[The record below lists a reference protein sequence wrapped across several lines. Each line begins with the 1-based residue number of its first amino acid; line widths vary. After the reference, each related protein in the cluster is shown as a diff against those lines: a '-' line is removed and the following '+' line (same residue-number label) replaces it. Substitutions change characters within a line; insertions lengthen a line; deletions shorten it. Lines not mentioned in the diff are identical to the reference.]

1 MVCRL
6 RCKTKV
12 AAFLP
17 VQIDLNSLLPEQWQN
32 LIDTSALDQI
42 SQKLAGEFIPRS
54 SDIFKAFEC
63 DPNLIKI
70 IILGQDPYPN
80 PAHAMGLAFSVPE
93 NTNTLPASLKNI
105 FLELKS
111 DLGVDRKSGDLS
123 DWAAQGVFLLN
134 TCLTVLPNDPLA
146 HTKIGWQQF
155 TESII
160 AHLSK
165 REVIGILWGNHA
177 QKMNHYFAQADLF
190 TSVHPS
196 PLSAYRGFFGSKPFS
211 KSNKRLVEKGLTP
224 IKW

>member
-6 RCKTKV
+6 PCKAKV

-42 SQKLAGEFIPRS
+42 SKKLTGEFLPTN

-63 DPNLIKI
+63 DPELIKI

-80 PAHAMGLAFSVPE
+80 PAHATGLSFSVPE
-93 NTNTLPASLKNI
+93 TTNTLPASLKNI

-177 QKMNHYFAQADLF
+177 QRMNHYFAKEDLL

-211 KSNKRLVEKGLTP
+211 KSNKRLVKKGLTP

>member
-1 MVCRL
+1 V
-6 RCKTKV
+6 V
-12 AAFLP
+12 AFLP

-32 LIDTSALDQI
+32 LIDTSVLDQI
-42 SQKLAGEFIPRS
+42 SQKLAGEFLPRS
-54 SDIFKAFEC
+54 SNIFKAFEC
-63 DPNLIKI
+63 DPDLIKI

-80 PAHAMGLAFSVPE
+80 PEHAMGLAFSVPDS
-93 NTNTLPASLKNI
+93 TATLPASLKNI
-105 FLELKS
+105 FLELK
-111 DLGVDRKSGDLS
+111 S

-177 QKMNHYFAQADLF
+177 QKMNHYFAKEDLL

-211 KSNKRLVEKGLTP
+211 KSNNRLVEKGLTP

>member
-1 MVCRL
+1 
-6 RCKTKV
+6 
-12 AAFLP
+12 

-32 LIDTSALDQI
+32 LIDTSVLDQI
-42 SQKLAGEFIPRS
+42 SQKLAGEFLPRS
-54 SDIFKAFEC
+54 SNIFKAFEC
-63 DPNLIKI
+63 DPDLIKI

-80 PAHAMGLAFSVPE
+80 PEHAMGLAFSVPDSMA
-93 NTNTLPASLKNI
+93 TLPASLKNI

-211 KSNKRLVEKGLTP
+211 GSNERLLEKGLTP

>member
-1 MVCRL
+1 MVYRL
-6 RCKTKV
+6 RCKAKV
-12 AAFLP
+12 VAFLP

-42 SQKLAGEFIPRS
+42 SQKLAGEFLPTR

-63 DPNLIKI
+63 DPDLIKI

-80 PAHAMGLAFSVPE
+80 PEHAMGLAFSVPDS
-93 NTNTLPASLKNI
+93 TATLPASLKNI

-177 QKMNHYFAQADLF
+177 QRMNHYFAQADLF

>member
-12 AAFLP
+12 VAFLP

-42 SQKLAGEFIPRS
+42 SKKLADEFLPTR

-80 PAHAMGLAFSVPE
+80 PAHATGLAFSVPE
-93 NTNTLPASLKNI
+93 TTNTLPASLKNI

-177 QKMNHYFAQADLF
+177 QRMNHYFAKEDLL

-211 KSNKRLVEKGLTP
+211 QSNKRLVGKGLTP

>member
-6 RCKTKV
+6 RCKAKV

-17 VQIDLNSLLPEQWQN
+17 VQIDLNSLLPEQWQS

-42 SQKLAGEFIPRS
+42 SKKLAGEFLPTS

-63 DPNLIKI
+63 DPELIKI

-80 PAHAMGLAFSVPE
+80 PAHTTGLAFSVPE
-93 NTNTLPASLKNI
+93 STNTLPASLKNI
-105 FLELKS
+105 FFELKS
-111 DLGVDRKSGDLS
+111 DLGVNRKSGDLS

-155 TESII
+155 TELII

-177 QKMNHYFAQADLF
+177 KRMNHYFAKEDLL

-211 KSNKRLVEKGLTP
+211 RSNKRLVEKGLTP

>member
-6 RCKTKV
+6 RCKAKV
-12 AAFLP
+12 VAFLP
-17 VQIDLNSLLPEQWQN
+17 VQIDLNSLLPEQWHD
-32 LIDTSALDQI
+32 LIDTCVLDQI
-42 SQKLAGEFIPRS
+42 SQKLTGQFLPKS
-54 SDIFKAFEC
+54 SNIFKAFEC
-63 DPNLIKI
+63 DPDLIKI

-80 PAHAMGLAFSVPE
+80 PAHATGLAFSVPDS
-93 NTNTLPASLKNI
+93 TTILPASLKNI

-111 DLGVDRKSGDLS
+111 DLGVDRRSGDLS

-134 TCLTVLPNDPLA
+134 TCLTVLPNNPLA

-160 AHLSK
+160 VQLSK
-165 REVIGILWGNHA
+165 RDVLGILWGNQA
-177 QKMNHYFAQADLF
+177 QRMNHYFAKEDLL

>member
-1 MVCRL
+1 MVCRS
-6 RCKTKV
+6 RCKAKV
-12 AAFLP
+12 VAFLP

-32 LIDTSALDQI
+32 LIDTSVLDQI
-42 SQKLAGEFIPRS
+42 SQKLAGEFLPRS
-54 SDIFKAFEC
+54 SNIFKAFEC
-63 DPNLIKI
+63 DPDLIKI

-80 PAHAMGLAFSVPE
+80 PAHTTGLAFSVPE
-93 NTNTLPASLKNI
+93 TTNTLPASLKNI

-177 QKMNHYFAQADLF
+177 QRMNHYFAKEDLL

>member
-6 RCKTKV
+6 PCKAKV

-42 SQKLAGEFIPRS
+42 SHKLAGEFIPRS

-80 PAHAMGLAFSVPE
+80 PEHATGLAFSVPE
-93 NTNTLPASLKNI
+93 TTNTLPASLKNI

-134 TCLTVLPNDPLA
+134 TCLTVLPND
-146 HTKIGWQQF
+146 
-155 TESII
+155 S
-160 AHLSK
+160 
-165 REVIGILWGNHA
+165 
-177 QKMNHYFAQADLF
+177 
-190 TSVHPS
+190 
-196 PLSAYRGFFGSKPFS
+196 
-211 KSNKRLVEKGLTP
+211 LVN
-224 IKW
+224 

>member
-6 RCKTKV
+6 RCKAKV

-42 SQKLAGEFIPRS
+42 SKKLTGEFLPTS
-54 SDIFKAFEC
+54 LDIFKAFEC
-63 DPNLIKI
+63 DPELIKI

-80 PAHAMGLAFSVPE
+80 PAHTTGLAFSVPE
-93 NTNTLPASLKNI
+93 TTNTLPASLKNI

-177 QKMNHYFAQADLF
+177 QRMNHYFAKEDLL

>member
-1 MVCRL
+1 
-6 RCKTKV
+6 
-12 AAFLP
+12 

-32 LIDTSALDQI
+32 LIDTSVLDQI
-42 SQKLAGEFIPRS
+42 SQKLAGEFLPTR

-63 DPNLIKI
+63 DPDLIKI

-80 PAHAMGLAFSVPE
+80 PEHAMGLAFSVPE
-93 NTNTLPASLKNI
+93 TKNTLPASLKNI

>member
-1 MVCRL
+1 MVYRL
-6 RCKTKV
+6 QCKTKV

-42 SQKLAGEFIPRS
+42 SKKLADEFLPTR

-63 DPNLIKI
+63 DPELIKI

-80 PAHAMGLAFSVPE
+80 PAHATGLAFSVPE
-93 NTNTLPASLKNI
+93 TTNTLPASLQNI

-111 DLGVDRKSGDLS
+111 DIGVDRKSGDLS

-146 HTKIGWQQF
+146 HTKIGWQEF

-177 QKMNHYFAQADLF
+177 QRMNHYFAKEDLL

>member
-1 MVCRL
+1 M
-6 RCKTKV
+6 

-32 LIDTSALDQI
+32 LIDTSVLDQI
-42 SQKLAGEFIPRS
+42 SQKLAGEFLPRS
-54 SDIFKAFEC
+54 SNIFKAFEC
-63 DPNLIKI
+63 DPDLIKI

-80 PAHAMGLAFSVPE
+80 PEHAMGLAFSVPE
-93 NTNTLPASLKNI
+93 TKNTLPASLKNI

-211 KSNKRLVEKGLTP
+211 GSNERLLEKGLTP

>member
-1 MVCRL
+1 MVCRF
-6 RCKTKV
+6 RCKAKV
-12 AAFLP
+12 VAFLP
-17 VQIDLNSLLPEQWQN
+17 VQIDLNSLLPVQWQN

-80 PAHAMGLAFSVPE
+80 PEHATGLAFSVPE
-93 NTNTLPASLKNI
+93 TTNTLPASLKNI

-134 TCLTVLPNDPLA
+134 TCLTVLPNDSLA

-211 KSNKRLVEKGLTP
+211 GSNERLLEKGLTP